1 MSGNEK
7 REPLIQV
14 QNLGKSFGKIDVL
27 KDITVDIYK
36 GDVVFVVG
44 PSGSGKS
51 TFLRCLNRLEEPTK
65 GHIYFEGTDITDP
78 KTDRY

>member
-27 KDITVDIYK
+27 KDITVDIY
-36 GDVVFVVG
+36 
-44 PSGSGKS
+44 
-51 TFLRCLNRLEEPTK
+51 NN
-65 GHIYFEGTDITDP
+65 GTIS
-78 KTDRY
+78 